1 MIQMVAMFLWLA
13 PIFGQNFD
21 SDNGCYLQ
29 VESGTMRTRDA
40 ETLDMFAGNA
50 HVYDISCIVSDS
62 TMRSG
67 DKYYVIDLV
76 LYGPNSRVSKA
87 WREQFS
93 TSRKNRNLSLNKK
106 LSLNSIGTNR
116 LVCSVSK
123 YNNLVNKF
131 TKICNKKMDINATE
145 SNFTPTIHYPSTSLD
160 FFLLSDLQKLSLRKK
175 VYRIESTKANLNESA
190 NGKNDTSNLAART
203 MFYKSLF
210 KSKSDVKKVIN
221 AENDQLGQNE
231 QNYNSS
237 FSFLQP
243 IFVIFIFLII
253 FSISIG
259 TILYLT
265 YNQKEYASVMG
276 DHESDLTSCQSN
288 SQDETIDNST
298 TIFH

>member
-1 MIQMVAMFLWLA
+1 MLRIFALMFWLGRVL
-13 PIFGQNFD
+13 GQNVD
-21 SDNGCYLQ
+21 IENGCYLQ
-29 VESGTMRTRDA
+29 FESQELRTRDA
-40 ETLDMFAGNA
+40 DTLDAYAGNGFT
-50 HVYDISCIVSDS
+50 YDIACTVTDS

-93 TSRKNRNLSLNKK
+93 THRKYRSLSLNKK
-106 LSLNSIGTNR
+106 ISLNSIGTNT

-145 SNFTPTIHYPSTSLD
+145 SGLTPTVQYQSTK
-160 FFLLSDLQKLSLRKK
+160 FNFVRLSDLQRLSLRKK
-175 VYRIESTKANLNESA
+175 VFRVGPSKE
-190 NGKNDTSNLAART
+190 NGTEADHVQNGTSILGARA

-210 KSKSDVKKVIN
+210 ESKIEDKRVTASN
-221 AENDQLGQNE
+221 GPMAQSEPSHG
-231 QNYNSS
+231 SS

-243 IFVIFIFLII
+243 IFVIFIFLVI

-259 TILYLT
+259 TIVYLT
-265 YNQKEYASVMG
+265 YNQNEYASVMG
-276 DHESDLTSCQSN
+276 DHESDLTSCQSH
-288 SQDETIDNST
+288 SRDETINNSV
-298 TIFH
+298 TISH